1 MLERSVTGNIPMAQQ
16 EERSVCP
23 QASGRQQLHGTTGH
37 SYWQFSSSIRFGHK
51 EARPSEF
58 KLVS

>member
-1 MLERSVTGNIPMAQQ
+1 MAQQ